1 MKRIYYLSLLLTF
14 LFGVTDVKAQSLYY
28 DSESYVFIEQNGLY
42 YTIYKNASSPYAN
55 VQRGDYCA
63 YLIAHQGVYEGFD
76 YYTREI
82 LPGYRGDVVIP
93 EKVTFK
99 GVDYPVTSISE
110 DAFSGDSL
118 LTSIKLPSTLTSCP
132 NLSGTRIK
140 TIEIPEKVSYVD
152 PSYLNAL
159 ELLTITVAKGNTY
172 FASVDGLLTDA
183 TGTSLRVV
191 PAGRKGTLVIPEGI
205 KEAQYNTFQYTPF
218 LTTVIIPA
226 SYSRWMLSSLFE
238 NNRRI
243 NYHVSDTNPLYAM
256 KEGMIMNKA
265 CDTLYYVPVSDA
277 ETLTIPAGVKVAA
290 CSSEFYA
297 YYDSQMGQ
305 SGYYYNFPNLKTV
318 NIPASLWG
326 FNCNDNSEF
335 LNAVCRIPK
344 MENVNINAA
353 NPSLTSVDGVVMSK
367 TLDTLLCAPAC
378 IAPQHAIPITTKY
391 IRHDAFNGNC
401 TIKSLTIP
409 SSVIEIG
416 NSAFSSS
423 ALETVV
429 IPSSVNKL
437 GEYTFSSCKA
447 LKNVT
452 LPSVNVLPVSFFSGC
467 SSLTSIT
474 LPSTITTIGRNAF
487 QGCTALESIG
497 LPESL
502 TTIGSSAFALCTKL
516 KSIEFPSGLMSI
528 EDVAFQSDS
537 LLSNVTLPASL
548 QKLGYGIFM
557 RCPQVQNVNVAAGN
571 QYYCDIDGVVFSA
584 DKRTLVMCPG
594 ERKGA
599 YAIPEGT
606 HNIGQSAFYYCDSL
620 TAITIPNSVDSV
632 RNYAFTSI
640 ASVKELDF
648 PYTTRYYDNYC
659 IQSIQTLT
667 DPVTYKPY
675 STLKRLIIRTSENVD
690 PYRILRYVP
699 KQTEIYVNR
708 NNFKSFQNYNYSS
721 GSSSS
726 SSYGYTIYAIDAPY
740 TIANAVKYLK
750 GFRFTVAE
758 NGMMKDTQTSF
769 LGIEVDKRQMQIL
782 ADGTYYID
790 GLKTNTKYNVTLNY
804 TVPKGSTPVTTSMT
818 LNDLPTK
825 SVSIKTKA
833 NSTQSTCTITEI
845 EYRSVTDTTAVIQK
859 LQLQT
864 MGQTYD
870 LYDPVEHK
878 YLPAPKYF
886 EGLTPGTSYPYNFEI
901 TYADGDV
908 VQCSS
913 GFSTKGFIVQSL
925 TFEDPTP
932 TTLRASI
939 TYNEIDALPDSL
951 LIAFSHTDSWST
963 KMDTLR
969 APIRNLVFTGLTPG
983 KTYYRLSYYLKSG
996 NTKNSIYLSNLPTSF
1011 TAPQLVVETLE
1022 PKIPARGRAIVEARV
1037 NVSDDEDHIG
1047 FEWRKYNA
1055 PESLKS
1061 KSAFG
1066 VVFGG
1071 KAQGEISNLDASNDT
1086 YYKVRAFYEDKA
1098 GVRYYAKNGPTS
1110 DGWITFDPSDL
1121 SEFAATVHTNDKPT
1135 VTNTTVVLIG
1145 MMIQGSEEIIEQGF
1159 EYWEILTD
1167 ENGKQVRRRVRKVQ
1181 ADVAPEIHT
1190 VAVTGQRME
1199 VEVTD
1204 LIPGTTYGY
1213 RAYVKT
1219 VKGTIYGEERTF
1231 HTNGTRPDGVEA
1243 VSDVQ
1248 PMSVR
1253 LSGHRGLLRLN
1264 IAADD
1269 ASKAVV
1275 TVTSLR
1281 GQQLRRTTARTDGT
1295 AVEFDNLPKGV
1306 VLVNVRTDNEEQTLK
1321 TVIR

>member
-42 YTIYKNASSPYAN
+42 YTIYKKASSPYAN
-55 VQRGDYCA
+55 VQRGDYYA

-140 TIEIPEKVSYVD
+140 TIEIPKNVTYVNTW
-152 PSYLNAL
+152 YLDAP
-159 ELLTITVAKGNTY
+159 ELQTITVAKGNTY

-205 KEAQYNTFQYTPF
+205 KEAQYNTFQYTPYI
-218 LTTVIIPA
+218 TTVIIPA
-226 SYSRWMLSSLFE
+226 SFNTWSITTLIES
-238 NNRRI
+238 NRRI
-243 NYHVSDTNPLYAM
+243 NYQVSDTNPSYTM
-256 KEGMIMNKA
+256 REGMIMNKA
-265 CDTLYYVPVSDA
+265 CDTLFYVPASDA
-277 ETLTIPAGVKVAA
+277 ETLTIPAGIKLTA
-290 CSSEFYA
+290 CYNDFLA
-297 YYDSQMGQ
+297 YY
-305 SGYYYNFPNLKTV
+305 FPNLKTV
-318 NIPASLWG
+318 NIPASLKDSK
-326 FNCNDNSEF
+326 NYNNNNF
-335 LNAVCRIPK
+335 LKAVCRLPS

-353 NPSLTSVDGVVMSK
+353 NPSLASVNGVVMSK
-367 TLDTLLCAPAC
+367 TLDTLFYVPSC
-378 IAPQHAIPITTKY
+378 IAPQNALPATTKY
-391 IRHDAFNGNC
+391 IQTEAFYGNR

-409 SSVIEIG
+409 STVIEIANG
-416 NSAFSSS
+416 AFSYS

-429 IPSSVNKL
+429 IPSSVKKL
-437 GEYTFSSCKA
+437 SDNTFSGCAALKDVTLPNVNALPASFFASCTSLTSFTLPTTIATIGYNAFANCKA
-447 LKNVT
+447 LEHV
-452 LPSVNVLPVSFFSGC
+452 
-467 SSLTSIT
+467 
-474 LPSTITTIGRNAF
+474 
-487 QGCTALESIG
+487 G

-502 TTIGSSAFALCTKL
+502 TTIGSSAFSLCTKL
-516 KSIEFPSGLMSI
+516 KSIELPEGLLSI
-528 EDVAFQSDS
+528 DDYAFQNDS
-537 LLSNVTLPASL
+537 LLTNVTLPASL
-548 QKLGYGIFM
+548 QKLGNGIF
-557 RCPQVQNVNVAAGN
+557 RGSPLVQNISVAAGSP
-571 QYYCDIDGVVFSA
+571 YYSDIDGVVFSA
-584 DKRTLVMCPG
+584 DKRTLVMCPS

-632 RNYAFTSI
+632 RNSAFMSI

-648 PYTTRYYDNYC
+648 PYTTRYFDYNC
-659 IQSIQTLT
+659 IQGINTLY
-667 DPVTYKPY
+667 DPVTYQSYP
-675 STLKRLIIRTSENVD
+675 TLKRLIIRTSEKVD
-690 PYRILRYVP
+690 PYNILRYVP

-708 NNFKSFQNYNYSS
+708 NNFTSFQNYNYSS

-726 SSYGYTIYAIDAPY
+726 SSYGYTIYAIDVPY

-758 NGMMKDTQTSF
+758 NDLMKDTQTSF
-769 LGIEVDKRQMQIL
+769 LGIEVDKRQMQKL

-790 GLKTNTKYNVTLNY
+790 GLKTNTRYNVTLNY

-845 EYRSVTDTTAVIQK
+845 EYRSVADTTAVIQK

-913 GFSTKGFIVQSL
+913 GFSTKGFNVQSL

-932 TTLRASI
+932 TTMRANI
-939 TYNEIDALPDSL
+939 VYNEIDAVPDSL
-951 LIAFSHTDSWST
+951 LIAFSHTDSWSS
-963 KMDTLR
+963 KMDTLS

-983 KTYYRLSYYLKSG
+983 KTYYRLSYFLKSG
-996 NTKNSIYLSNLPTSF
+996 NTKNTIYVSNAPTSF

-1098 GVRYYAKNGPTS
+1098 GVRYYAKNGPS
-1110 DGWITFDPSDL
+1110 NDGWITFDPSDL

-1167 ENGKQVRRRVRKVQ
+1167 ESGKQVRRRVRKVQ
-1181 ADVAPEIHT
+1181 ADLEPEIHT

-1204 LIPGTTYGY
+1204 LIPGTTYGF

-1253 LSGHRGLLRLN
+1253 LSGHRGLLRLH

-1281 GQQLRRTTARTDGT
+1281 GQQLRRTIARTDGT